1 MPITETAMNYEDMQA
16 AIANPQNVCQECSG
30 RLSIAWGGDGYILRC
45 THDITHKGISREPV
59 TNYFPGSHVAG
70 IPKKEYGELESKH
83 GTEVTTALAQI
94 QSRAILNKEQ
104 ATFLVQTLWGDAPA
118 IEKAKAVA
126 LCVNYQLNPLMKHVY
141 LVGYRRKDGNGKD
154 WSMMLGIQAN
164 RLIASRQGRF
174 SYIDNSPRLMN
185 EEEQKSIFGDVSTS
199 DYRAICKLRDCT
211 DDTTAQGYG
220 VWPKSN
226 QPKGTDKG
234 NTPQNMAFVRAER
247 QALDRLRPGEMPQ
260 NVEVIDA
267 DYEEVPII
275 ASKET
280 GEIIE
285 VLPETD
291 VIPEPE
297 VTEKH
302 IDGDTV
308 TEAEV
313 EELKVAL
320 ADYGKVKHGIADR
333 KDAYS
338 RVLQGV
344 GVFCKAQEWQ
354 VKALKDLNRDQL
366 RTLHQALNDGK
377 I

>member
-1 MPITETAMNYEDMQA
+1 MPISETAMTHEDMQDV
-16 AIANPQNVCQECSG
+16 IANPQNVCQECSG
-30 RLSIAWGGDGYILRC
+30 RLSIAWSGDGYILRC
-45 THDITHKGISREPV
+45 THDITHKGISREPT
-59 TNYFPGSHVAG
+59 TNYFPGSHIAG
-70 IPKKEYGELESKH
+70 IPKKEYRELESKH
-83 GTEVTTALAQI
+83 GTETTTALAQI
-94 QSRAILNKEQ
+94 QSRAVLNKEQ
-104 ATFLVQTLWGDAPA
+104 ATFLVQTLWGDAPT

-141 LVGYRRKDGNGKD
+141 LVGYKRKDGQGKD
-154 WSMMLGIQAN
+154 WSLMLGIQAN

-185 EEEQKSIFGDVSTS
+185 EEEQKAIFGDVSTS
-199 DYRAICKLRDCT
+199 DYRAICKLRDYT
-211 DDTTAQGYG
+211 DDTTTQGYG

-275 ASKET
+275 ANKET

-285 VLPETD
+285 ILPETD

-297 VTEKH
+297 AAEEP
-302 IDGDTV
+302 GDTV
-308 TEAEV
+308 TDKEV

-320 ADYGKVKHGIADR
+320 ADYGVDRLGITNR

-338 RVLQGV
+338 RALQGV
-344 GVFCKAQEWQ
+344 GVLAKAQEWQ
-354 VKALKDLNRDQL
+354 VKSLKDLTRDQL
-366 RTLHQALNDGK
+366 ATLYQALNDGK